1 MYKYKYSYIRKVGMS
16 REEILKSEQAILK
29 EDISRMLDSF
39 LIGTVAKPP
48 SMSGY
53 NLTTKVE
60 GKTVTLYVRK
70 GIVPMAL
77 EMSNRYNNLWKL
89 LQTLSKINWELLKL
103 EHE

>member
-1 MYKYKYSYIRKVGMS
+1 MSRKV
-16 REEILKSEQAILK
+16 ILKSQQAVLK
-29 EDISRMLDSF
+29 EDICRMLDSF
-39 LIGTVAKPP
+39 LIGTVAKLP

-70 GIVPMAL
+70 DLVPMAL
-77 EMSNRYNNLWKL
+77 EMSNRYKSLWKL
-89 LQTLSKINWELLKL
+89 FQALSKINWELLKL

>member
-1 MYKYKYSYIRKVGMS
+1 MSRKV
-16 REEILKSEQAILK
+16 ILKSQQAILK
-29 EDISRMLDSF
+29 EDICRMLDSF

-70 GIVPMAL
+70 DLVPMAL
-77 EMSNRYNNLWKL
+77 EMSNRYKSLWKL
-89 LQTLSKINWELLKL
+89 FQALSKINWELLKL